1 MPWFY
6 YVTRIIIR
14 MLFILLT
21 HWRIRGKE
29 NIPSQGP
36 LLVVANHLNLAD
48 PPLLAVSLSRKVI
61 FMAKKELFRSK
72 FSSYF
77 VRSFGAFPVRRGQLD
92 GKALRQAEQVLA
104 EGKALAMFPEG
115 ARSRHAQLRPA
126 FSGSALIALRNGAPI
141 LPVGITGTEKIRGI
155 AWLLRR
161 PRITVNIGHPFYLPP
176 ASSKLTKGELA
187 ESTNYIMERLAELL
201 PQEYRGNYAGKEA
214 IRREN

>member
-6 YVTRIIIR
+6 YVAILIIR
-14 MLFILLT
+14 MLFLLLT
-21 HWRIRGKE
+21 HRRIRGKE
-29 NIPSQGP
+29 NIPGQGP
-36 LLVVANHLNLAD
+36 VLVVANHLNLAD
-48 PPLLAVSLSRKVI
+48 PPLLAVSLSREVI

-77 VRSFGAFPVRRGQLD
+77 VRGFGAFPVRRGRLD

-115 ARSRHAQLRPA
+115 ARSLSTQLRPA
-126 FSGSALIALRNGAPI
+126 FSGSALIALRSCAPI
-141 LPVGITGTEKIRGI
+141 LPVGITGTEKLRGI

-161 PRITVNIGHPFYLPP
+161 PRITVNIGRPFQLPP

-187 ESTNYIMERLAELL
+187 ESTNYIMGRIAELL
-201 PQEYRGNYAGKEA
+201 PEEYRGNYA
-214 IRREN
+214 